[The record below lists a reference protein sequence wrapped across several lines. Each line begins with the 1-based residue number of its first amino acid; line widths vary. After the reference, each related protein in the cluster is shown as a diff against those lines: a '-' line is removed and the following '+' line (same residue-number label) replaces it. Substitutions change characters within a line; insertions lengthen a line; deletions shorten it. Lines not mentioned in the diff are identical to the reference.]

1 MNKIDYNT
9 LKKFCADG
17 PFGDSEP
24 FVLDNNVCATDRF
37 ILIMADKSICDEK
50 MEINNPNPPG
60 INVNIFSENLS
71 EIYTISL
78 KNITESVSKVPTV
91 DEYTRVKVET
101 QYEEC
106 EACWGTGE
114 VYTDATFRGK
124 NYELTFECPICGGS
138 GEVPVSKDFIP
149 LEDDSKDFITFKS
162 VKTGRKIIDENKLIS
177 IGKGIYKASYVDK
190 VREVMSLIN
199 CETAFVRFN
208 NKSCEGGIITFEF
221 GNVKIAIC
229 YANEPVLEETVN
241 IPITKM

>member
-24 FVLDNNVCATDRF
+24 FVVENNVCATDRF
-37 ILIMADKSICDEK
+37 ILIMADKNVCDDK
-50 MEINNPNPPG
+50 MEINNPYPPG

-71 EIYTISL
+71 EPYTISL
-78 KNITESVSKVPTV
+78 NDITESISKVPTV
-91 DEYTRVKVET
+91 DEYKRVEVKTE
-101 QYEEC
+101 YEEC
-106 EACWGTGE
+106 EACGGTGIF
-114 VYTDATFRGK
+114 YADADFRG
-124 NYELTFECPICGGS
+124 NTYDLEFECPICSGT
-138 GEVPVSKDFIP
+138 GEVPVSEDFIP
-149 LEDDSKDFITFKS
+149 LEYESKCFVTFDN

-190 VREVMSLIN
+190 VREVMSILN

-208 NKSCEGGIITFEF
+208 NNSSEGGIITFEF

-241 IPITKM
+241 IPITKL

>member
-24 FVLDNNVCATDRF
+24 FVLENNVCATDRF
-37 ILIMADKSICDEK
+37 ILIMADKSVCDDK
-50 MEINNPNPPG
+50 MEINNTYPPG

-71 EIYTISL
+71 EPYTISL
-78 KNITESVSKVPTV
+78 NDITESISKVTIV
-91 DEYTRVKVET
+91 DERKKVKVKT
-101 QYEEC
+101 KYEEC
-106 EACWGTGE
+106 EACYGSGII
-114 VYTDATFRGK
+114 YADATFRGET
-124 NYELTFECPICGGS
+124 YDLEFECPICGGS
-138 GEVPVSKDFIP
+138 GEVPVSEDFVP
-149 LEDDSKDFITFKS
+149 LEDESKDFITFKY
-162 VKTGRKIIDENKLIS
+162 VKTGRKIIDENQLIS

-190 VREVMSLIN
+190 VREVMYILN

-241 IPITKM
+241 IPITKL